1 MSQAEEPLHSVT
13 ILSEP
18 ITDAGKTS
26 EVIVADS
33 SFHALMP
40 CILPG
45 KRVNHA
51 LRRKFDKES
60 QTAAGQVSA
69 ALPGETASIRL
80 PAKFGLGWAFWQHA
94 AQKPLLQICF

>member
-13 ILSEP
+13 ILGEP
-18 ITDAGKTS
+18 ITDTSKTS

-40 CILPG
+40 CILLG

-60 QTAAGQVSA
+60 LTAVGQVNCGSAWRDSLYQTACKVC
-69 ALPGETASIRL
+69 
-80 PAKFGLGWAFWQHA
+80 LGWAFRQHA